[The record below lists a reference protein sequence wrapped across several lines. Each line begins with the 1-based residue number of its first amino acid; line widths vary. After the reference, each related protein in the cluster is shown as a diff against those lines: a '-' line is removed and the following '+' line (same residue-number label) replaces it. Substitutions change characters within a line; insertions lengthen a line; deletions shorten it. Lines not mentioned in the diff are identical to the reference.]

1 MRFGQLDDLGHAMAP
16 SVAITAYRRSPASQ
30 LGLHRAEEGENALVT
45 ATSRPRFVPIVPLAA
60 ATERS
65 TLELLRLPWPFSQI
79 GLLTP
84 EEFLKEAKYRRLSMS
99 DGWLLD
105 RSGSEELHRLGIL
118 DPLFRLDLAGGTPNT
133 RST

>member
-65 TLELLRLPWPFSQI
+65 TLELLRL
-79 GLLTP
+79 
-84 EEFLKEAKYRRLSMS
+84 SMS

-105 RSGSEELHRLGIL
+105 RSGSEEPHRLGIL
-118 DPLFRLDLAGGTPNT
+118 DPLFRLDLAGGTPTT